1 MRAQDH
7 VSAVC
12 RSPDVVMVKKK
23 KKASFDD
30 ETGVNV

>member
-23 KKASFDD
+23 KKPVLMTRQ
-30 ETGVNV
+30 E

>member
-23 KKASFDD
+23 KASFDD